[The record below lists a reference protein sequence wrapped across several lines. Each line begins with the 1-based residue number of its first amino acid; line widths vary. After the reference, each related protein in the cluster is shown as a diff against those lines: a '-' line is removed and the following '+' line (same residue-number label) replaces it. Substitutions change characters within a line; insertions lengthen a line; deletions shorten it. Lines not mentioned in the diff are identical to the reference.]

1 MLVHQANPVWVEL
14 FSYVN
19 TFFCSNVFAWLMD
32 TWVNTLYKTCSY
44 RAFLSAGLLKP
55 FISGFF
61 PPVHEGKVIYDSR
74 GYYNQTILSLQT
86 WKYGTV
92 SSFTINR
99 NSLKFIKHT
108 GRKAR
113 AMATLCSSTNQITS
127 GKILAKTQNFQH
139 WHCHS
144 PLLTDTITPAK
155 HSLVNL

>member
-1 MLVHQANPVWVEL
+1 MHQANPVWVEL

-19 TFFCSNVFAWLMD
+19 TFYCSNVFAWLMD

-44 RAFLSAGLLKP
+44 RAFRSAGLLKP

-61 PPVHEGKVIYDSR
+61 PPVHKGKVIYDSR

-108 GRKAR
+108 GRKAG

-127 GKILAKTQNFQH
+127 VKILAKTQNFQQ
-139 WHCHS
+139 HCHS

-155 HSLVNL
+155 HSVVNL